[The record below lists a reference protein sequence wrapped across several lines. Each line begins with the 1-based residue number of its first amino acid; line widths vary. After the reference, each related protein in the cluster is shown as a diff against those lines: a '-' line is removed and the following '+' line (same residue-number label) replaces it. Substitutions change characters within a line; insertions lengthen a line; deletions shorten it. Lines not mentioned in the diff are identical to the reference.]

1 VVTLFSVSYS
11 GFLLF
16 TWDEL
21 CDIRPIDKD
30 LLNLPFCIGNFDF
43 VKSSYIIVTR
53 NLPFTIAMSQWI
65 LPSTGSLP
73 IEEITNQNKSPQ
85 IKSNFGF
92 GERGKLEYTG
102 KKPLGGEYSTDKP
115 NPFMG
120 SRQESNTEHLD
131 GRRVLSALR

>member
-1 VVTLFSVSYS
+1 MFSVSYS

-21 CDIRPIDKD
+21 CDIRSIDKD
-30 LLNLPFCIGNFDF
+30 LLNLPFYIRNFALG
-43 VKSSYIIVTR
+43 SSYIIVTR
-53 NLPFTIAMSQWI
+53 NLLPFTIAMSQWI

-73 IEEITNQNKSPQ
+73 TEEITNQNKSLQ

-92 GERGKLEYTG
+92 GERGKLEYSG

-120 SRQESNTEHLD
+120 SRQESNPEHLD

>member
-1 VVTLFSVSYS
+1 MFSVSYS

-30 LLNLPFCIGNFDF
+30 LLNLPFCIGNFAF
-43 VKSSYIIVTR
+43 VSSYIIVTR

-65 LPSTGSLP
+65 LPSTDSLP
-73 IEEITNQNKSPQ
+73 IEEIANQNKSLQ

-102 KKPLGGEYSTDKP
+102 KKPLGGEYSIDKP

-120 SRQESNTEHLD
+120 SRQETNPEHLD